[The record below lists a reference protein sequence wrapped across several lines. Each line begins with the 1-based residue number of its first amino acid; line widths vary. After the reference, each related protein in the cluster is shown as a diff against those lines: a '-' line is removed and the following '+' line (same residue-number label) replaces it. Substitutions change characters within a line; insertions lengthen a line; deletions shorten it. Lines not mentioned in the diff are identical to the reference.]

1 MLQDEGRLSR
11 PLLYLSGYLEAHR
24 DEYYARLQGV
34 RESGDVEGYLM
45 SFLRAVRHQS
55 EDAVSRAGRLVELR
69 ERHQQQCR
77 PERSR
82 VASLIPL
89 TPRRSSASRAP
100 SAR

>member
-24 DEYYARLQGV
+24 EEYYARLQAV
-34 RESGDVEGYLM
+34 RETGDVEGYLM
-45 SFLRAVRHQS
+45 FFLRTVRHQS

-69 ERHQQQCR
+69 ERHQRQCR
-77 PERSR
+77 LERSR

-89 TPRRSSASRAP
+89 TRRRS
-100 SAR
+100 